1 MERVSQFFIDLIF
14 QEGSSLRLVPVING
28 AILALFLLLFFVVF
42 GMTTTIP
49 SIHLVVLSSLA
60 LGLLLS
66 VNWFYYE
73 YQKALQQQKE
83 ERGDTGSALRTTAD
97 SKTD

>member
-1 MERVSQFFIDLIF
+1 MERVTQFFIDLIF
-14 QEGSSLRLVPVING
+14 QEGSSLRLVPAINI
-28 AILALFLLLFFVVF
+28 AILALFLLLFVVVF
-42 GMTTTIP
+42 GMNTTVP

-73 YQKALQQQKE
+73 YQKALKLQKE
-83 ERGDTGSALRTTAD
+83 EEEGGRKSLSPPSD
-97 SKTD
+97 KTD